1 MARASRWWKCDLQ
14 VATPG
19 GGFDCGITADRE
31 NGDDHKTLVDV
42 FVSALVQAGVEVVA
56 LADHNDAS
64 WAAEIKTAAEIEGV
78 TAFPGMELTTGT
90 GSDGI
95 HLVLI
100 GDPTRTKD
108 DFDAILYGCCGF
120 TRDGQHPLFD
130 RAGPAPAPT
139 SLSDLLDQLP
149 DGYLVV
155 APHALTENGIASA
168 TSATGAIRWKALHHD
183 RLNALD
189 VGDPRTATGSST
201 GFNAKFRRR
210 ELDNFPCL
218 RHLAF
223 VSTSDAYAVPG
234 IGSRFTWVRMAGPTL
249 EGLRQAFLD
258 HSARIICDWDPRV
271 TTFSDPNEVRHAW
284 IEKVS
289 LDSLW
294 NGDSSVEVEFD
305 PHLNVIIGG
314 RGSGKST
321 VVAALRQLYSSFE
334 GLPPSVKNDA
344 EQFALSAFADASLS
358 ASHHLAIS
366 DVVQRATWTNAD
378 GPQTVRD
385 GMTTV
390 TAFGVRVVNQ
400 KELFERAAS
409 DPADRFAASRNL
421 LKLVDESI
429 GVYPDDPAPES
440 FSSKQALAREVW
452 MREASALHRVRISL
466 KTRDSVQARIK
477 ELEGQLEAFD
487 SEEARGRRERN
498 DFVLDRQLSLEKDV
512 ATVESWLG
520 KLAELIRTAPLS
532 ATVDGETDNATT
544 LASLVDEYREKVR
557 TLESLVMDTRQSL
570 LEVTEGASEALEKI
584 REALTH
590 GAWVLAVGNAQQD
603 SAAYEAELSAKGLS
617 PGDYQAIRDSLN
629 QERNALQNL
638 ELIAS
643 GLVAQQEKER
653 RSWTDFLKVHQ
664 ELTAER
670 RTMLAGVAERSAL
683 LKFTVSTNGDFTHW
697 LEEVRSLGGFRSDA
711 YLEDMPKLAQ
721 WLWEED
727 SSGQVWERF
736 MLWRDCLIAGDLTRI
751 RAQIDFRGVLKQRLE
766 ALDETIRS
774 RIAATLAEDTVTM
787 WFLRDGGDP
796 ETDLD
801 WQPVTAGSPGQRS
814 AAMLSFILHH
824 GTEPLVLDQPE
835 DDLDTAWIS
844 ELIVRH
850 LRTSRWSRQLI
861 IVTHNA
867 NIPVNG
873 DADRVIVMEN
883 AGGRIAVRMSPSAV
897 SVNQSTVIIHSG
909 PIEIPEVRADIQ
921 EIMEGGVAAF
931 VSRER
936 KYNNELSTYRAALRP
951 PPPDR
956 ALARPAR

>member
-19 GGFDCGITADRE
+19 GGFDCGIPANRGNFDDRR
-31 NGDDHKTLVDV
+31 KLVGL
-42 FVSALVQAGVEVVA
+42 FVSALVKSGIEVVA

-64 WAAEIKTAAEIEGV
+64 WAADITSAAEPKGV
-78 TAFPGMELTTGT
+78 IAFPGMELTTGT

-95 HLVLI
+95 HLVII
-100 GDPTRTKD
+100 GDRTRTKD

-130 RAGPAPAPT
+130 QGRPVPAPA
-139 SLSDLLDQLP
+139 SLSDVLDKMP

-155 APHALTENGIASA
+155 APHALNDNGIASETTA
-168 TSATGAIRWKALHHD
+168 KGPIRWKALHHD

-189 VGDPRTATGSST
+189 VGDPREATGSPS

-210 ELDNFPCL
+210 ELHDFPCL
-218 RHLAF
+218 LHLAF
-223 VSTSDAYAVPG
+223 VSTSDAYALSS
-234 IGSRFTWVRMAGPTL
+234 IGSRFTWIRMAAPTL

-258 HSARIICDWDPRV
+258 HSARVICDWDPRV
-271 TTFSDPNEVRHAW
+271 STFKDPNAVRHAW
-284 IEKVS
+284 IEKLS

-294 NGDSSVEVEFD
+294 NGNSNVDVEFD

-321 VVAALRQLYSSFE
+321 LVAALRQLYSSFE
-334 GLPPSVKNDA
+334 GLPPSIKNDA
-344 EQFALSAFADASLS
+344 EQFAGSAFANAKL
-358 ASHHLAIS
+358 AATHHLAIS
-366 DVVQRATWTNAD
+366 EVVQQATWTKAS
-378 GPQTVRD
+378 GAQTVRD
-385 GMTTV
+385 GKATS
-390 TAFGVRVVNQ
+390 TAFAVRVVNQ
-400 KELFERAAS
+400 KELFERVAS
-409 DPADRFAASRNL
+409 NPADKYAASRNL
-421 LKLVDESI
+421 LQLVDESI
-429 GVYPDDPAPES
+429 GVYPGDPSPGS
-440 FSSKQALAREVW
+440 VSSKQALAREAW
-452 MREASALHRVRISL
+452 MREALALHRVRISL
-466 KTRDSVQARIK
+466 RTKDSVQARIE

-487 SEEARGRRERN
+487 SNQARGRRERN
-498 DFVLDRQLSLEKDV
+498 DFVLDRQLGLDNDV
-512 ATVESWLG
+512 ASVESWLG
-520 KLAELIRTAPLS
+520 QLTDLVRSSPLS
-532 ATVDGETDNATT
+532 PTVPGEQEFDTS
-544 LASLVDEYREKVR
+544 LAPVVDQHRKQTGVIQSLVVDTTR
-557 TLESLVMDTRQSL
+557 SLIA
-570 LEVTEGASEALEKI
+570 VTERAFEAIQKI
-584 REALTH
+584 REDLTQ
-590 GAWVLAVGNAQQD
+590 GAWSDAVRDAQKD
-603 SAAYEAELSAKGLS
+603 SAAYEAELSEKGLS
-617 PGDYQAIRDSLN
+617 PDDYQAIRDSLT
-629 QERNALQNL
+629 QERNAFQTLD
-638 ELIAS
+638 LIAS
-643 GLVAQQEKER
+643 GLSAQEAKAR
-653 RSWTDFLKVHQ
+653 KSWADLLKVY
-664 ELTAER
+664 EDLTAER
-670 RTMLAGVAERSAL
+670 QGMLTGVAERSGL
-683 LKFTVSTNGDFTHW
+683 LKFTVATNADSTHW

-711 YLEDMPKLAQ
+711 YLEDMPKIAQ
-721 WLWEED
+721 WLWGDD
-727 SSGQVWERF
+727 SAGPAWERF
-736 MLWRDCLIAGDLTRI
+736 LSWRDCLIAGDLAPI
-751 RAQIDFRGVLKQRLE
+751 RGQIDLRGVLQQRIE

-796 ETDLD
+796 QADDD

-824 GTEPLVLDQPE
+824 GIEPLVLDQPE

-883 AGGRIAVRMSPSAV
+883 VGGRISVRQSPPTVEASGSSAL
-897 SVNQSTVIIHSG
+897 IHSG

-931 VSRER
+931 VNRER

-951 PPPDR
+951 PPD
-956 ALARPAR
+956 AE

>member
-19 GGFDCGITADRE
+19 GGFDCGILADRE
-31 NGDDHKTLVDV
+31 NGSDRATLVRL
-42 FVSALVQAGVEVVA
+42 FVSALVKSGIEVVA

-64 WAAEIKTAAEIEGV
+64 WAAEITTAAEVEGV

-100 GDPTRTKD
+100 GDPTRTKG
-108 DFDAILYGCCGF
+108 DFDAILYGFCGF

-130 RAGPAPAPT
+130 RGEPLPAPT
-139 SLSDLLDQLP
+139 SLSDLLDELP
-149 DGYLVV
+149 DGYLVL
-155 APHALTENGIASA
+155 APHALTENGIASER
-168 TSATGAIRWKALHHD
+168 SAKGAIRWKALHHD
-183 RLNALD
+183 RLNAVD
-189 VGDPRTATGSST
+189 VGDPRNATGSTT
-201 GFNAKFRRR
+201 GFNARFRRR
-210 ELDNFPCL
+210 ELDDFPCL

-223 VSTSDAYAVPG
+223 VSTSDAYQG
-234 IGSRFTWVRMAGPTL
+234 SNLGSRFTWIRMAAPTL

-271 TTFSDPNEVRHAW
+271 STFKNPNEVRHAW
-284 IEKVS
+284 IEKLS

-294 NGDSSVEVEFD
+294 NGESKVDVEFD

-321 VVAALRQLYSSFE
+321 LVAALRQLYSSFE
-334 GLPPSVKNDA
+334 GLPPSIKNDA
-344 EQFALSAFADASLS
+344 EQFAHSAFADAKLT

-366 DVVQRATWTNAD
+366 EVLQEATWTKAS
-378 GPQTVRD
+378 GAQTVRD
-385 GMTTV
+385 GKSTLTD
-390 TAFGVRVVNQ
+390 FGVRVVNQ
-400 KELFERAAS
+400 KELFERVAS
-409 DPADRFAASRNL
+409 DPTDRFAASRNL
-421 LKLVDESI
+421 LQLVDESI
-429 GVYPDDPAPES
+429 GVYADDPSPES
-440 FSSKQALAREVW
+440 FASKQSLAREAW
-452 MREASALHRVRISL
+452 MREALALHRVRLSL
-466 KTRDSVQARIK
+466 QTRDSVQARIK

-487 SEEARGRRERN
+487 SDHARGRRERN
-498 DFVLDRQLSLEKDV
+498 DFVLERQVDLDNEV
-512 ATVESWLG
+512 ASVEGWLG
-520 KLAELIRTAPLS
+520 QLTELVRSSPLPPP
-532 ATVDGETDNATT
+532 VPGETDNDPS
-544 LASLVDEYREKVR
+544 LAALVDEYRKQTAV
-557 TLESLVMDTRQSL
+557 LDSLVADTARSL
-570 LEVTEGASEALEKI
+570 IAVTEGALEATQNI
-584 REALTH
+584 REALTR
-590 GAWVLAVGNAQQD
+590 GAWAAAVRDAVKD
-603 SAAYEAELSAKGLS
+603 SAAYRAELSEKGLS
-617 PGDYQAIRDSLN
+617 PDDYEAIRDSLT

-638 ELIAS
+638 DLIAS
-643 GLVAQQEKER
+643 ELGAQQERER
-653 RSWTDFLKVHQ
+653 RSWGDFLKVC
-664 ELTAER
+664 EDLTAGR
-670 RTMLAGVAERSAL
+670 RTMLTGVAERSGL
-683 LKFTVSTNGDFTHW
+683 LKFTVTQNADSTHW

-727 SSGQVWERF
+727 SADPARERF
-736 MLWRDCLIAGDLTRI
+736 MLWRDCLIAADLTPI
-751 RAQIDFRGVLKQRLE
+751 RAQVDFRGVLQQRIE

-774 RIAATLAEDTVTM
+774 RIAGTLAEDTVSM
-787 WFLRDGGDP
+787 WFLKDRGDP
-796 ETDLD
+796 QADRD
-801 WQPVTAGSPGQRS
+801 WQAVTVGSPGQRS
-814 AAMLSFILHH
+814 SAMLSFILHH
-824 GTEPLVLDQPE
+824 GIEPLVLDQPE

-883 AGGRIAVRMSPSAV
+883 VGGRISVR
-897 SVNQSTVIIHSG
+897 QSTPAAGLGGSTAVIHTG

-931 VSRER
+931 VNRER

-951 PPPDR
+951 PAGDETSSHP
-956 ALARPAR
+956 